1 MQATFLVT
9 TTTTATTVFTPEV
22 KLIDLKVPASRIPM
36 NCDDCPIC
44 FETINVSVTGLTTL
58 SCGHSFH
65 FRCLATWFVMNQ
77 DNPSSCPYCRKL
89 VGYLEDLPTPEEA
102 GMESD
107 SGTESGFESVSVSEG
122 EVETGRIDTI
132 SPLENPSHTIG

>member
-1 MQATFLVT
+1 
-9 TTTTATTVFTPEV
+9 
-22 KLIDLKVPASRIPM
+22 M
-36 NCDDCPIC
+36 NCDECPIC
-44 FETINVSVTGLTTL
+44 FETINVTVTGRTTL

-77 DNPSSCPYCRKL
+77 DDPSSCPYCRKL

-102 GMESD
+102 GMGGSESESDSGSD
-107 SGTESGFESVSVSEG
+107 SGTESGFESVSEG

-132 SPLENPSHTIG
+132 TPLENPSHTIG